1 MDIAVKER
9 LVGAAVLVVIVV
21 LVVPALLSGPRPP
34 AAPAEAPSGDTRVVE
49 IDLAGAGGSR
59 EVSPPQEAAE
69 PAPSRAEEG
78 AAALPAPVGNVPV
91 PPEDAQPAA
100 APAPPVAER
109 HEPPA
114 PVPVSAGGGW
124 AVQVAA
130 LSKQDA
136 AEQMVARLKGKG
148 YPAYV
153 LEHPSGGQVLYRVR
167 VGPEVQRER
176 AESLAGR
183 LRDEGFKPAVVAQ
196 P

>member
-1 MDIAVKER
+1 MHIAVKER

-34 AAPAEAPSGDTRVVE
+34 AVPTEPPAGDTRVVE
-49 IDLAGAGGSR
+49 IDLAGTGGSR
-59 EVSPPQEAAE
+59 EASPPGETAD
-69 PAPSRAEEG
+69 PAPAEVEEDRG
-78 AAALPAPVGNVPV
+78 AQPASAVAV
-91 PPEDAQPAA
+91 PAA
-100 APAPPVAER
+100 APVAAQ
-109 HEPPA
+109 PATPATAPA
-114 PVPVSAGGGW
+114 PASAGGGW

-130 LSKQDA
+130 LSRKDA

-148 YPAYV
+148 YPAYF
-153 LEHPSGGQVLYRVR
+153 LEHRSGGQVLYRVR

-183 LRDEGFKPAVVAQ
+183 LRAEGFKPAVVSQ